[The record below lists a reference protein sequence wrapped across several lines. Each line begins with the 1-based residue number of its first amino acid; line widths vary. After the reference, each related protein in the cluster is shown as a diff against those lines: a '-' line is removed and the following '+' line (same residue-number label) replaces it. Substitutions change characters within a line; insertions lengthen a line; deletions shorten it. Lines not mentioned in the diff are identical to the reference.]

1 MFHKVKKRDKKVDT
15 KNTIYERP
23 NEGEKTNHKY
33 QNYKI
38 SKLYNQIINTKRDKK
53 GTLPMC
59 AEVYMSEVE
68 PDKYNK

>member
-1 MFHKVKKRDKKVDT
+1 MEVKKGIKKLIPKIPYMKDQMKVR
-15 KNTIYERP
+15 K
-23 NEGEKTNHKY
+23 NHKY